1 MPVDHPTA
9 GNESRSQPGSKRY
22 HDEIPHSPGI
32 AVSDLPESGGIGVVG
47 NTDGN
52 PGKRVADLLAKRE
65 KPPPFLRIR
74 LSGSKLP
81 EIDRTLD
88 PARMIVGIRSTDPD
102 TRQYSPGRHRRTKL
116 PQRPY
121 EHFDISRIV
130 VEKRVLRCTK
140 RRSRIDFTRAIDQT
154 EDRIDPSDI
163 DADDQFF
170 HKKDKI
176 LQVNPVK
183 VRK

>member
-1 MPVDHPTA
+1 
-9 GNESRSQPGSKRY
+9 
-22 HDEIPHSPGI
+22 
-32 AVSDLPESGGIGVVG
+32 
-47 NTDGN
+47 
-52 PGKRVADLLAKRE
+52 
-65 KPPPFLRIR
+65 
-74 LSGSKLP
+74 
-81 EIDRTLD
+81 
-88 PARMIVGIRSTDPD
+88 MIVGIRSTDPD

-170 HKKDKI
+170 IKRI
-176 LQVNPVK
+176 NFTG
-183 VRK
+183 